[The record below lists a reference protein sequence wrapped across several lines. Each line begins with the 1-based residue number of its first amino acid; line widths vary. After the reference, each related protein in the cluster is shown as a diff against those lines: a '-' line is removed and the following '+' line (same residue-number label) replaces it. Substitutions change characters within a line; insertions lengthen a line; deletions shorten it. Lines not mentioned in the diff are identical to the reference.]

1 MAEIENSFSPGKCTP
16 ACDYLQNYTGETNEP
31 PRVFL
36 LDCGDISSCFYT
48 FWKNFDPDVPVR
60 FDGVH
65 FVLSNASTAILAR
78 DILFLYLCH
87 QIPKAESEVKKWLS
101 GMWAIWYCHDLCP
114 DHDKLLH
121 DSLAVLC
128 KHSEDWSSND
138 NPLYDVVKFTSPKTL
153 SGVSAKWNIW
163 LKYSV
168 SAASVQEMYTPL
180 RATSADIKHS
190 LDALVSALPFNKPKR
205 LAVQQAE
212 ILAYNGNAYAENVL
226 GLKSPTIQNPNVTF
240 YEAKDGTHS
249 LCRAP
254 IPFFSYYQTVDFSSE
269 QLRPNSSTTLMV
281 ADKYFASLPL
291 LANSFQQFSLW
302 VQSSHEVLLC
312 DKNPHFSF
320 TFDSSPS
327 LTFFSNLET
336 SIGEVHRFDIID
348 SSNSGVG
355 IPNLVLSCIPLLEG
369 NGLLYTKARYDV
381 SSFPMAEK
389 YLAFAF
395 GFPCKL
401 FPIVLGVCCIN
412 HEGEGYT
419 SPAIVQPCQV
429 TSSQADLPF
438 REKRL
443 LWNKVDAATIP
454 QIYPPGQPL
463 SDTIKN
469 ALSKSCAKLV
479 ASLQEC
485 LSMETTVKLFQV
497 FMSNTRADFDPT
509 FWNPISE
516 LLKKTVKPYLSG
528 LQTHFLLHQIHLH
541 LTVTEQNCPL
551 CLSAPLSHSIGL
563 FSGNLALVNTK
574 APPENVNLLAF
585 VHNEEFDD
593 ANQLYDT
600 ARGSGNVHIFYCTPP
615 LLDEAFH
622 FYAPLD
628 LAQQPYKVTVV
639 AVSLDPH
646 ETMTILLTQP
656 IGNLRVSFSSCKPF
670 QAATPYSLESFGEVT
685 SHVGDGDSC
694 DTTIRTVM
702 NASDIASKKLVTQR
716 LSSNVIQLSYG
727 EHACKL
733 VYPYPIHYGNIDIK
747 ASKKKGF
754 ISLCCPRAFR
764 EFDMKKLLYT
774 VSPDK
779 ELALLSL
786 TMGKDELSLFAMQYQ
801 CSASDL
807 ILIRS
812 ANNNEDNSPTFFL
825 KIILNSLF
833 SSEGC
838 CFCFVNAGSGRLT
851 GIILVNS
858 RLFDYESKAPVIDAA
873 YCLKENNIDALTF
886 NIIHSSIC
894 CNLKEIVRVIVNDA
908 ECGSI
913 ENAFPYFAKRTN
925 GTCDIVSPAHSQLN
939 LLKNLGIQQ
948 YFTRVVFSLL
958 PLDPDQDQRL
968 LNTTSPL
975 KCLDPPLQKCS
986 NCCKFFE
993 IAEVCANCK
1002 RVRYCSEECQK
1013 KHWSIHQRVCVK
1025 ECDDTVT
1032 SKEQAPGLFPLCR
1045 YCFRSGSFRYYY
1057 AFGNTPAEDLLQ
1069 HTMGNKNPAVL
1080 LLGCGDIRSCF
1091 YTLWRHFDL
1100 FISKVSRQFDGVHFI
1115 LNDCSAAVLARNI
1128 LFLYMCLKLPKG
1140 KQAKKKW
1147 LSSMWAIWYCHELYP
1162 DHQKAL
1168 DDCLTFLVERSESVG
1183 QWAQPNENPLGHLVQ
1198 FTNLTT
1204 LRHISEVWK
1213 MWLERKV
1220 AMCSVEYMRSLRSME
1235 LMKHINFDAA
1245 AQAFSE
1251 FATFIYGDLDDKKPR
1266 ACMPEVLAYFREGNC
1281 YAENVLVNDLKLR
1294 NLPTTVNLTL
1304 FEDPNGAYSLHYESI
1319 PYSGYFH
1326 TVKFSPSDLATCGV
1340 ATALCDPLLV
1350 QHKAFKSLPLLANS
1364 VQQFTMWVQS
1374 TSEIL
1379 SEGSASISFLFNDQ
1393 HAESF
1398 CREIA
1403 HEGTGEGNSK
1413 FDLIHTSN
1421 LIDHLGPANVIL
1433 FVLPLL
1439 KQEGLL
1445 LTTTL
1450 IYKGFTQNVEEFL
1463 NLCFGFDCSL
1473 LPVILGIRCINHE
1486 GVEYSSPVMLQP
1498 TPIDSGDMMP
1508 TGRNNRL
1515 LLWKKV
1521 AAHTPLIFQQV
1532 PAVKS
1537 GNITDALL
1545 NSIQV
1550 LANAMLDESVVG
1562 GRRILNHSCIET
1574 ALHILQTFKSHVNSD
1589 SDAKFWE
1596 PLSKVLTNSIKPFL
1610 SCFQTQ
1616 ALMHNLHIHLTV
1628 DESSCP
1634 ICNGTPLHES
1644 IGLFCAE
1651 VPLPISFT
1659 PHFMIVVHQYP
1670 SSDAKYLYTEAKK
1683 GKDVHIFD
1691 CFDAVVG
1698 AQTLKLNFFAPLKFA
1713 EQKYNATLAH
1723 TFLSNSVKSLFTKNM
1738 KDMKIKF
1745 KQYFFPPPPNQSSS
1759 VKFNGG
1765 FGEVVS
1771 YICDGG
1777 GGQLEISLSDSTMEV
1792 LSSHKLN
1799 TSKQSTDELELSCGQ
1814 LHHSIKFKYPIDY
1827 SIKLSKA
1834 QRSIQV
1840 TIFRQRYEFDEE
1852 SPAFITMPDTPF
1864 SLPPQLI
1871 SQEIMHCQSC
1881 IQANN
1886 HEHQIISM
1894 SKVLSISPMAPLAY
1908 VKSTIGP
1915 IFEATGKFL
1924 FDFTSYGTS
1933 IKRGLVAVNK
1943 RLFDYQ
1949 YKAPAIDLVF
1959 CFLDTSNAAAIKE
1972 SWDAMIRTQQQKL
1985 ECESISVDNC
1995 ETKLL
2000 KRVFQYFSK
2009 RTNGSLQSVREQN
2022 SRFEILRAHKIDNY
2036 FTRAVVYLLYRDPD
2050 RRGREMVSTASV
2062 YGRLFPTEEATLP
2075 RNPDLDVKCEY
2086 CGKYSSDTKECSMC
2100 KVSYCCKTCETKD
2113 LPKHKMVCKK

>member
-1 MAEIENSFSPGKCTP
+1 MAKSGSSGKCTP

-31 PRVFL
+31 PRVLL

-48 FWKNFDPDVPVR
+48 FWKNFAPDVPVQ

-87 QIPKAESEVKKWLS
+87 QMPKEESEVKKWLS
-101 GMWAIWYCHDLCP
+101 GMWAIWYCHDLYP
-114 DHDKLLH
+114 NHDKLLH

-138 NPLYDVVKFTSPKTL
+138 NPLHGVVKFTSPETL
-153 SGVSAKWNIW
+153 SGVSAKWNTW
-163 LKYSV
+163 LEHGV
-168 SAASVQEMYTPL
+168 SAASVQVMYTLL
-180 RATSADIKHS
+180 RETSADTKLS
-190 LDALVSALPFNKPKR
+190 LDAFVSALPFNKPER
-205 LAVQQAE
+205 LAAQQAE

-226 GLKSPTIQNPNVTF
+226 ELKSPTIQNPNVTF

-249 LCRAP
+249 LCCVP

-302 VQSSHEVLLC
+302 IQSSHGVLIR
-312 DKNPHFSF
+312 DKNHFSF

-327 LTFFSNLET
+327 LTSC

-348 SSNSGVG
+348 SSNSEIG
-355 IPNLVLSCIPLLEG
+355 ITNLVFSCIPLLEG

-485 LSMETTVKLFQV
+485 LSMETTVRLFQV
-497 FMSNTRADFDPT
+497 FMSNTHADFDPT

-516 LLKKTVKPYLSG
+516 LLKKTAKPYLSG
-528 LQTHFLLHQIHLH
+528 LQTHLFLHQIHMH
-541 LTVTEQNCPL
+541 LTASEQNCPL
-551 CLSAPLSHSIGL
+551 CLSVPLSHSIGL
-563 FSGNLALVNTK
+563 FSGNLALVQVPSEK
-574 APPENVNLLAF
+574 VNLLAF
-585 VHNEEFDD
+585 VHSEEFDA

-600 ARGSGNVHIFYCTPP
+600 ARDSGDMHIFYCTPP
-615 LLDEAFH
+615 PLDEAFH

-628 LAQQPYKVTVV
+628 LAQQPYKVTVI

-646 ETMTILLTQP
+646 ETMTSLLTQP
-656 IGNLRVSFSSCKPF
+656 IGKLSVSFSSCKPF
-670 QAATPYSLESFGEVT
+670 QAATPYSLDSFGEVS
-685 SHVGDGDSC
+685 SHMGDGDSC

-702 NASDIASKKLVTQR
+702 NTSDIAGKKLVTQR

-727 EHACKL
+727 EHACEL
-733 VYPYPIHYGNIDIK
+733 VYPYPISYDNIAIK
-747 ASKKKGF
+747 ASKKEGF
-754 ISLCCPRAFR
+754 VILCCPRAFQ
-764 EFDMKKLLYT
+764 ELDMKKPLYT

-786 TMGKDELSLFAMQYQ
+786 TTGKDELSLFASQYQ
-801 CSASDL
+801 FTASD
-807 ILIRS
+807 
-812 ANNNEDNSPTFFL
+812 TFLTCSVNKNPGNAQIPLFL
-825 KIILNSLF
+825 SLKKMLNAF
-833 SSEGC
+833 FTSEGYY
-838 CFCFVNAGSGRLT
+838 FCFVNADRLR
-851 GIILVNS
+851 GFLLINH

-873 YCLKENNIDALTF
+873 YCLEENDVNVLTH
-886 NIIHSSIC
+886 IHSSILHQTNKAMQSVSTDDVAC
-894 CNLKEIVRVIVNDA
+894 VNIKN
-908 ECGSI
+908 S
-913 ENAFPYFAKRTN
+913 FLYFAKRTN
-925 GTCDIVSPAHSQLN
+925 GTRDTSYSQLN
-939 LLKNLGIQQ
+939 MLRNLGIQH
-948 YFTRVVFSLL
+948 YFTRVVLSLL
-958 PLDPDQDQRL
+958 PCDPDKDRQL
-968 LNTTSPL
+968 STNLPLNTYKSP
-975 KCLDPPLQKCS
+975 PQKCV
-986 NCCKFFE
+986 NCCEFFE
-993 IAEVCANCK
+993 TTEVCSHC
-1002 RVRYCSEECQK
+1002 RSVRYCSEECQK
-1013 KHWSIHQRVCVK
+1013 KHWKVHQTACIK
-1025 ECDDTVT
+1025 EPDDAMPLK
-1032 SKEQAPGLFPLCR
+1032 SHEHFPLCR
-1045 YCFRSGSFRYYY
+1045 YWYSSGSFKFYY

-1091 YTLWRHFDL
+1091 YTLWRHFDSK
-1100 FISKVSRQFDGVHFI
+1100 ISQQFNGVQFT
-1115 LNDCSAAVLARNI
+1115 LNDWSSAVLARNI
-1128 LFLYMCLKLPKG
+1128 LLLYMCLKLPKG
-1140 KQAKKKW
+1140 KKAKKKW

-1168 DDCLTFLVERSESVG
+1168 DDCLTFLVEKSGSVE
-1183 QWAQPNENPLGHLVQ
+1183 QWADPDENPLGHLVH
-1198 FTNLTT
+1198 FTNSTT
-1204 LRHISEVWK
+1204 LKQISGVWG
-1213 MWLERKV
+1213 MWLERRV
-1220 AMCSVEYMRSLRSME
+1220 DVYSVEHMRSLRSME
-1235 LMKHINFDAA
+1235 LRNRRVNPDLEAL
-1245 AQAFSE
+1245 AFSK
-1251 FATFIYGDLDDKKPR
+1251 AVTFISGD
-1266 ACMPEVLAYFREGNC
+1266 ACHEKIMANIPEASAYLKDGNC
-1281 YAENVLVNDLKLR
+1281 YAENVLDIKLR

-1304 FEDPNGAYSLHYESI
+1304 FEDSNGAYSLHYGSI

-1350 QHKAFKSLPLLANS
+1350 QQKAFKSLPLLANS

-1398 CREIA
+1398 CREIV
-1403 HEGTGEGNSK
+1403 HEGHSH

-1421 LIDHLGPANVIL
+1421 LIDHLGPANVVL

-1445 LTTTL
+1445 LTTSL
-1450 IYKGFTQNVEEFL
+1450 LYKCFAQNVEEFL
-1463 NLCFGFDCSL
+1463 YLCFGFDCSL

-1486 GVEYSSPVMLQP
+1486 GSGYSSPVMFQP
-1498 TPIDSGDMMP
+1498 IPVDTGDMTP
-1508 TGRNNRL
+1508 KTQHNRL

-1521 AAHTPLIFQQV
+1521 VEHPFILQQLPV
-1532 PAVKS
+1532 VKS
-1537 GNITDALL
+1537 GNITDALID
-1545 NSIQV
+1545 SVQV
-1550 LANAMLDESVVG
+1550 SANALLAESTG
-1562 GRRILNHSCIET
+1562 GRQILNNSCIET
-1574 ALHILQTFKSHVNSD
+1574 ALHVLQTFKSHVNSD
-1589 SDAKFWE
+1589 SDAKFWK
-1596 PLSKVLTNSIKPFL
+1596 PLSKVLNASIKPFL
-1610 SCFQTQ
+1610 SGFQTQ
-1616 ALMHNLHIHLTV
+1616 ALMHNLHIHLAV
-1628 DESSCP
+1628 DENSCP
-1634 ICNGTPLHES
+1634 ICNRTPLHES

-1670 SSDAKYLYTEAKK
+1670 SSDAKYLCTEAKK
-1683 GKDVHIFD
+1683 GNDVHIFD
-1691 CFDAVVG
+1691 CFDAVVD
-1698 AQTLKLNFFAPLKFA
+1698 AQTLKLKFFAPLKFA
-1713 EQKYNATLAH
+1713 EQKYNATLAR
-1723 TFLSNSVKSLFTKNM
+1723 TFLSEKSNLIKSLFTINM
-1738 KDMKIKF
+1738 EDMKIRF
-1745 KQYFFPPPPNQSSS
+1745 KQYIFSPPPNQLSSE
-1759 VKFNGG
+1759 NGG
-1765 FGEVVS
+1765 AFGEVVS
-1771 YICDGG
+1771 YICDGSE
-1777 GGQLEISLSDSTMEV
+1777 GQLEISLSDSTMEV
-1792 LSSHKLN
+1792 LASHKLN
-1799 TSKQSTDELELSCGQ
+1799 TNKPSTDELELSCGH
-1814 LHHSIKFKYPIDY
+1814 LHYSMRFKYPTDY
-1827 SIKLSKA
+1827 SKVSIRLSKA

-1840 TIFRQRYEFDEE
+1840 TFFRQRYEFDEE
-1852 SPAFITMPDTPF
+1852 SPAFITMPDNPF

-1871 SQEIMHCQSC
+1871 SQEIMVSHSG
-1881 IQANN
+1881 IQ
-1886 HEHQIISM
+1886 
-1894 SKVLSISPMAPLAY
+1894 LSDQERELLDSDIPNMLSPIAPLAY
-1908 VKSTIGP
+1908 MKSKIIHFFQCDE
-1915 IFEATGKFL
+1915 IFFYLRSRKSST
-1924 FDFTSYGTS
+1924 
-1933 IKRGLVAVNK
+1933 KRGLVVVNK

-1949 YKAPAIDLVF
+1949 QKAPAIDLAF
-1959 CFLDTSNAAAIKE
+1959 CFLDTSKAAVIE
-1972 SWDAMIRTQQQKL
+1972 GSWDAMIWTQQQTGRGIFV
-1985 ECESISVDNC
+1985 SDSDIS
-1995 ETKLL
+1995 LL

-2009 RTNGSLQSVREQN
+2009 RTNGSLHSAREQN
-2022 SRFEILRAHKIDNY
+2022 SRFKILHSCKIDKY

-2050 RRGREMVSTASV
+2050 RRGREMVSNSSLYST
-2062 YGRLFPTEEATLP
+2062 LFPATKEAVP
-2075 RNPDLDVKCEY
+2075 PGNPALDAKCGY
-2086 CGKYSSDTKECSMC
+2086 CGKCSPDTKKCSRC
-2100 KVSYCCKTCETKD
+2100 RKVSYCCKTCQTKD
-2113 LPKHKMVCKK
+2113 WHIHKMVCRKNY